1 MHQHESSN
9 IQQREH
15 TKKNKMVVGRVDGDD
30 DINVRL
36 LRLVVI

>member
-1 MHQHESSN
+1 MHQHELSN

-15 TKKNKMVVGRVDGDD
+15 TKNKMVVGRVDGDD

-36 LRLVVI
+36 PRLVVI